1 MKNNGNNRFKHIA
14 WLLLIAMAIIP
25 AASCSDVADDSAVTL
40 ADETA
45 ITTEAAPGPE
55 IPDDLDFGGEKIN
68 MWYFTKNSDI
78 SESFIDIA
86 GELDGDV
93 VNEALYYRNL
103 SVEEKLNVD
112 IVFTDTGIASSDVG
126 NAIRSL
132 IMSGDDAYDVFN
144 VVQWNSASLVTEGL
158 YYNLAGLPYVDIE
171 QPWWSAYY
179 INELNIGHNNYY
191 FLCGDISID
200 MIRCI
205 SCVYFNKNLF
215 ENYYGDPDGLY
226 ETVLAGDWT
235 LERMFTYAEG
245 AFADLNSSGKPD
257 KDDQFGL
264 LLNRYNNID
273 ILFYGAGLRA
283 TGRDSDD
290 VPFLTLN
297 NEKTVEVMADI
308 YELCYNNTGTMMRN
322 DAAGTLQNNQDFNN
336 GYGLFLMGFLYTS
349 EQLRNMEN
357 DYGIIPS
364 PKADDNQADYE
375 AVVHDIAT
383 LICLPATS
391 SKLEQVGA
399 VLEWMA
405 YESYKNV
412 TPAYYETAMKTKY
425 TRDQISSQIIDI
437 LHAKNM
443 TDIAYVFGS
452 SFNSLGYIGRN
463 MIAQKK
469 NDLTSFYAANE
480 RAALTNMTKL
490 IDAFQ
495 NLE

>member
-1 MKNNGNNRFKHIA
+1 MKNYAKNRFKFIA

-25 AASCSDVADDSAVTL
+25 AASCSDAADDPEVTL
-40 ADETA
+40 SSEAAE
-45 ITTEAAPGPE
+45 TTEAAPE
-55 IPDDLDFGGEKIN
+55 HDLPDDLDFGGEEIN
-68 MWYFTKNSDI
+68 IWYFTKNSDI

-103 SVEEKLNVD
+103 SVEESLNVD
-112 IVFTDTGIASSDVG
+112 ILFTDTGIASSDVG

-158 YYNLAGLPYVDIE
+158 YYNLLGLPYVDIE
-171 QPWWSAYY
+171 KPWWSAYY

-205 SCVYFNKNLF
+205 SCVYFNKNMF
-215 ENYYGDPDGLY
+215 NNYYGDPDALY
-226 ETVLAGDWT
+226 ETVLSGNWT

-245 AFADLNSSGKPD
+245 VYADLNASDTPD
-257 KDDQFGL
+257 DGDQFGL
-264 LLNRYNNID
+264 FVNRYNNID

-283 TGRDSDD
+283 TERDSDD
-290 VPFLTLN
+290 IPFLTLN
-297 NEKTVEVMADI
+297 NEKTAKVMEDI
-308 YELCYNNTGTMMRN
+308 YDLCYNNVGTMLRA

-336 GYGLFLMGFLYTS
+336 GLGLFLMGFLYTS
-349 EQLRNMEN
+349 EQLRNMVN

-364 PKADDNQADYE
+364 PKADDTQPEYE

-391 SKLEQVGA
+391 TKFEQVGA
-399 VLEWMA
+399 VLELVA

-437 LHAKNM
+437 LHARNM

-469 NDLTSFYAANE
+469 SDVASFYATNE
-480 RAALTNMTKL
+480 KAALSNMNKL
-490 IDAFQ
+490 VDAFR